1 MKYVFLTA
9 EEANALDFSEVR
21 EESIDKLRFNLDSSE
36 TFVRYSG
43 DQPSSLL
50 GKTEYTESEVCSIML
65 SAEWT
70 DPDLEI

>member
-21 EESIDKLRFNLDSSE
+21 EESVDKLRFSLDSSE

-43 DQPSSLL
+43 DQPSSLS
-50 GKTEYTESEVCSIML
+50 GKSEYTQSEVAAIVL
-65 SAEWT
+65 GPEWS
-70 DPDLEI
+70 DPDATL

>member
-21 EESIDKLRFNLDSSE
+21 EKSIDMLRFSLDSSK

-43 DQPSSLL
+43 DQPTSLL
-50 GKTEYTESEVCSIML
+50 GKTEYTQSEVTAIVL
-65 SAEWT
+65 GPEWT
-70 DPDLEI
+70 DPDANP

>member
-21 EESIDKLRFNLDSSE
+21 EGSVDKLRFSLDSSK

-43 DQPSSLL
+43 DQPSSLA
-50 GKTEYTESEVCSIML
+50 GKIEYTQSEVATIMHG
-65 SAEWT
+65 AEWT
-70 DPDLEI
+70 DPDLIV

>member
-21 EESIDKLRFNLDSSE
+21 EGSVDKLRFSLDSNK

-43 DQPSSLL
+43 DQPISLA
-50 GKTEYTESEVCSIML
+50 GKIEYTQSEVASIML
-65 SAEWT
+65 DTEWT
-70 DPDLEI
+70 SPDEI